1 MSLDTDSDWAI
12 EEFGAADLGDARRS
26 KRLVALARR
35 LAKSP
40 QCSFPQALSG
50 PELKAA
56 YRFFDNPA
64 VDTDGVLVTH
74 IGRTLGRMA
83 QLPVVLVAE
92 DTTEFNL
99 SHLPATQGLGYV
111 SSALALRGFLMHSL
125 LAVSPEG
132 LPLGVLGLKTWIR
145 PPEQRG
151 KKHRRKSLPVTEKES
166 VKWIEGL
173 AHLGMLKERCPDTRL
188 VAVCDREADIYDLF
202 VAERPAGVDWL
213 VRAAWDRC
221 VVHPQRHL
229 WAAMERVPLLG
240 HAELR
245 LPPREKS
252 QARLARLAIRC
263 APVQLRPPRARR
275 GEGLP
280 EQVIYAVW
288 ACEESPPPGVEPLE
302 WMLLT
307 TLPTHTAA
315 DALERLA
322 WYARRWTIESWHRV
336 LKSGCRIEA
345 RQFGELDRFVRATS
359 LFAVIAWRI
368 LYATLLARLD
378 ATLPCEVLLPTIEWQ
393 ALYCRIHGTTAPP
406 PQPPPLGEAIAWV
419 ARLGGYLGRK
429 HDRPPGPTVLWRG
442 FLALHEI
449 TQMYRI
455 FRQNE

>member
-1 MSLDTDSDWAI
+1 M
-12 EEFGAADLGDARRS
+12 EEFGAAALGDARRS

-35 LAKSP
+35 LALSP
-40 QCSFPQALSG
+40 HCSFPQALPG
-50 PELKAA
+50 PQLKAA

-64 VDTDGVLVTH
+64 VDTDGVLATH
-74 IGRTLGRMA
+74 IGRTVGRVA

-92 DTTEFNL
+92 DTTEFDL

-132 LPLGVLGLKTWIR
+132 LPLGILGLKTWIR
-145 PPEQRG
+145 PPEQIG
-151 KKHRRKSLPVTEKES
+151 KKHRRKRLPVTEKES
-166 VKWIEGL
+166 VKWLEGL
-173 AHLGMLKERCPDTRL
+173 TQLGTLKERCPHTRL
-188 VAVCDREADIYDLF
+188 VAVCDREADIYELF

-213 VRAAWDRC
+213 VRAAWDRG

-229 WAAMERVPLLG
+229 WATMGTAPLLG
-240 HAELR
+240 HAEVR
-245 LPPREKS
+245 LPPREKRTG
-252 QARLARLAIRC
+252 RLARLAIRC
-263 APVQLRPPRARR
+263 APVRLRPPRARAR
-275 GEGLP
+275 LP
-280 EQVIYAVW
+280 EQEVYAVW
-288 ACEESPPPGVEPLE
+288 AREQAVPPEAEPLE

-307 TLPTHTAA
+307 TVPTRTAA
-315 DALERLA
+315 EALERLA
-322 WYARRWTIESWHRV
+322 WYTRRWTIESWHRV

-368 LYATLLARLD
+368 LYATMLARLD
-378 ATLPCEVLLPTIEWQ
+378 AQLPCETLLPAIEWQ
-393 ALYCRIHGTTAPP
+393 ALYCRIHGTSTLPR
-406 PQPPPLGEAIAWV
+406 QPPTLGEAIAWV
-419 ARLGGYLGRK
+419 AQLGGHLSRT